1 MELFA
6 SPLSRSLLLVV
17 ALRVFF
23 LCCFL
28 APLGRL
34 QSDVI
39 SFSRA
44 HIRDSLPLRGEK
56 ASPRV
61 FPLRGTHTR
70 KCYTPIDG
78 QRNLRSGKGWA
89 GSWPNWQLKFSQFR
103 MTRRGVKLPLD
114 SFETKM
120 TAINE
125 SQSVITASRSSRQSK
140 SLHHRSE

>member
-1 MELFA
+1 MLRPGCMHGTFRFSA
-6 SPLSRSLLLVV
+6 LALSATCR
-17 ALRVFF
+17 RFTCFF

-44 HIRDSLPLRGEK
+44 HIRDSLPLRRGK

-70 KCYTPIDG
+70 KCFTPIDG

-89 GSWPNWQLKFSQFR
+89 GSWPNWQLKFSTLFS
-103 MTRRGVKLPLD
+103 T
-114 SFETKM
+114 EH
-120 TAINE
+120 I
-125 SQSVITASRSSRQSK
+125 SRSISYDEARGEAPSGFF
-140 SLHHRSE
+140 RDENDGN